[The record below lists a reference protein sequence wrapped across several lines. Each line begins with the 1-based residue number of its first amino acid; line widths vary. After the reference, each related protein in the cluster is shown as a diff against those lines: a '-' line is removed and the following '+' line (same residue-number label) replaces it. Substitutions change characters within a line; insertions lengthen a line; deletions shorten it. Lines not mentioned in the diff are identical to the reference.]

1 MTEIEEVKSGRKG
14 SRTKLTNLRNRSG
27 GLVRYMEKR
36 ILPNLYG
43 LQKKQCRDKLDEVK
57 RLLPRRYYEDEE

>member
-1 MTEIEEVKSGRKG
+1 MTEIEEVKSERKG
-14 SRTKLTNLRNRSG
+14 SRHRLTNLRNRSAS
-27 GLVRYMEKR
+27 LVRYVEKR

-57 RLLPRRYYEDEE
+57 RVIPRRYWDDE